1 MRGVG
6 ENSEAMPTEPLSPE
20 LVLVDPELAAR
31 ARAALPMPTATPS
44 RSRPTAAGAPAPAA
58 TPIPAPAPSPADHR
72 ARYPLWARVTAA
84 LWVLVIGIL
93 IGGAAIPHAKEK
105 PTVVPRSED
114 VTFCERPQPAEP
126 SVPTPPLGPIGNP
139 RSIP

>member
-31 ARAALPMPTATPS
+31 ARAALPMP
-44 RSRPTAAGAPAPAA
+44 AA
-58 TPIPAPAPSPADHR
+58 TPTRRPSATATSRATTPAPAPAPSPADHR

-126 SVPTPPLGPIGNP
+126 TVPSRPLGPIGNP